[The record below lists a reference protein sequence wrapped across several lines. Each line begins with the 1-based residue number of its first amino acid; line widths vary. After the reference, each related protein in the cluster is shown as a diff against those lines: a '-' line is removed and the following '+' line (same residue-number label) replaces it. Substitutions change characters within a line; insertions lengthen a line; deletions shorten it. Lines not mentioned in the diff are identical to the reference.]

1 MIGPIFWIDTC
12 AFVEA
17 KNRWYRPT
25 LAPKFW
31 GILSKEVEAKN
42 IGCPLQVY
50 KELAIGNDYL
60 ATWIKSRKSQICY
73 QETPDIQ
80 AQYTMIADYVDA
92 NYPRHQVEA
101 FLADGDP
108 WLIAI
113 AMAKGG
119 TVITGENLLKR
130 GKIKIPAICKQF
142 QVTYADIPEM
152 LEYFGK
158 PLSE

>member
-17 KNRWYRPT
+17 KNRWYKPT

-31 GILSKEVEAKN
+31 GILSKQAEAKQ
-42 IGCPLQVY
+42 IGCPAQVY
-50 KELAIGNDYL
+50 KELIVGTDYL
-60 ATWIKSRKSQICY
+60 AKWIKNRKSDICY
-73 QETPDIQ
+73 QETDEVQ
-80 AQYTMIADYVDA
+80 AKFTMIADHVKDTYLQ
-92 NYPRHQVEA
+92 HQAET

-130 GKIKIPAICKQF
+130 GKIKIPTICAKF
-142 QVTYADIPEM
+142 NVTYADIPKM
-152 LEYFGK
+152 LEYFGE
-158 PLSE
+158 PIS